1 MPPGRTTRRFSAT
14 AKAASGMNCQHQH
27 REGPVEG
34 VILERQGTGIRLPEA
49 DPRVGIAD
57 TREIYI
63 GFGQINSGDAR
74 NVGNFRQGKCQAAS
88 PAADI
93 EHAVA
98 VRKATELYQEGRES
112 AAPPSHDLFVGVRI
126 LVVRDSGGIG
136 IGHR

>member
-14 AKAASGMNCQHQH
+14 CEDRIGDELQYEHG
-27 REGPVEG
+27 EGAIEG
-34 VILERQGTGIRLPEA
+34 IIFERQGTGIRLLEA

-112 AAPPSHDLFVGVRI
+112 ATPPSHDLFVGVRI
-126 LVVRDSGGIG
+126 LEVRDSGGIG